1 MKICTY
7 TFVAFQLNGAL
18 GSGRYND
25 ITIEKIKN
33 ELESGHLFKYLEE
46 RLRDDLDLSLL
57 NSNERK
63 ILLKEWK
70 EIMDADIDP
79 ILCVEKNGLSLLI
92 AYILECIQRAD
103 AILQAEIEKI

>member
-1 MKICTY
+1 MKISTY
-7 TFVAFQLNGAL
+7 TFIAFQLNGAL

-25 ITIEKIKN
+25 ITIEQIKN
-33 ELESGHLFKYLEE
+33 ELGSGHIFKYLEA
-46 RLRDDLDLSLL
+46 RLGDDLDLSLL

-92 AYILECIQRAD
+92 AYILECIQRID
-103 AILQAEIEKI
+103 AVQRAELEKN

>member
-25 ITIEKIKN
+25 ITIEKIKE
-33 ELESGHLFKYLEE
+33 ELISGHLFKYLEIK
-46 RLRDDLDLSLL
+46 LGDDLDLSLL

-63 ILLKEWK
+63 VLLKEWR
-70 EIMDADIDP
+70 EIMEANIDP

-92 AYILECIQRAD
+92 AYILDCIQRID
-103 AILQAEIEKI
+103 AIQRAELEKL